1 MEKVTVV
8 IQSLEDARSGKPL
21 IKGGTSENTYET
33 TEPITFTF
41 LEGGMQSG
49 ATSLGVVMK
58 DKEGNNVFG
67 QLTPGHLKMLNQVLK
82 GVQERFGK

>member
-1 MEKVTVV
+1 MEPVKVV
-8 IQSLEDARSGKPL
+8 IQSIEDAKNGKPL
-21 IKGGTSENTYET
+21 IEGSTSENTYET

-41 LEGGMQSG
+41 QEAGTKSG
-49 ATSLGVVMK
+49 ATSLGVIMK

-67 QLTPGHLKMLNQVLK
+67 QLTVGHFNMLSQVLK